1 MTSRELQA
9 LVNHWQRRAPFDPGL
24 RGWKITARFV
34 PASELDRDR
43 DVYADVR
50 GLIDQKVVTM
60 RVCRPSD
67 MVKFDRSL
75 PIESAVCHELLHI
88 LQDPNELLA
97 NDAIFE
103 SSLNAIAAVLTRN
116 E

>member
-9 LVNHWQRRAPFDPGL
+9 LVHHWQKRPPFDPGL
-24 RGWKITARFV
+24 RGWTITAKFV
-34 PASELDRDR
+34 PAAELDPKR

-75 PIESAVCHELLHI
+75 PIETSICHELLHI

-103 SSLNAIAAVLTRN
+103 SSLNAIAEVLSKKK
-116 E
+116 